1 MQFDFGSNWKEFSA
15 KALSPE
21 KIQQARNDFQ
31 TLMAGI
37 NIRGVTLLDIGFG
50 QGLTLLISTEL
61 GAITAGCEINPISI
75 EVLEF
80 NKQKFPKIKDCS
92 IPIITGSILD
102 PKIISDLK
110 KVDFLHGNLYD
121 IVHSWGVLHHT
132 GNMWEA
138 IKITSDLVKPNGH
151 FIISIYNRHW
161 TSKIWLLIKWL
172 YNKSPQIIKKL
183 LVYTFFP
190 IIYVAKYIVTGKN
203 PAKSKRG
210 MDFYFDV
217 IDWVGGYP
225 YEYATKDEIAKYVEN
240 LGFKCLRCISATVP
254 TGCNQFVFEKVA

>member
-31 TLMAGI
+31 ALMAGI
-37 NIRGVTLLDIGFG
+37 NIQGATLLDVGFG
-50 QGLTLLISTEL
+50 QGLTLLVAAEL
-61 GAITAGCEINPISI
+61 GAKVSGLEINLISI

-80 NKQKFPKIKDCS
+80 NKQKFPKIKDYS
-92 IPIITGSILD
+92 IPVMIGSILD
-102 PKIISDLK
+102 TKMISDLK
-110 KVDFLHGNLYD
+110 KVDYD

-138 IKITSDLVKPNGH
+138 IKITTELVKPNGH
-151 FIISIYNRHW
+151 LIISIYNRHW

-172 YNKSPQIIKKL
+172 YNKSPQIIQKFF
-183 LVYTFFP
+183 VYSLFP
-190 IIYVAKYIVTGKN
+190 IIYTAKFLVTGQN
-203 PAKSKRG
+203 PLKSKRG
-210 MDFYFDV
+210 MDFFYDV

-225 YEYATKDEIAKYVEN
+225 YEYASKEEVIKYVEN
-240 LGFKCLRCISATVP
+240 LGFKCLRCIPAPVP
-254 TGCNQFVFEKVA
+254 TGCNEFIFQRTRL